1 MGGKA
6 RHSGSYRREPRP
18 SGLGKVSSNAKA
30 FRPRQ
35 NRLLHSLLA
44 DIRGVI
50 GLGECIGGDKRP
62 IFLDG
67 IIRGT
72 PVTAQV
78 GETLYYLSAG
88 FLTFNQIDFTSCLS
102 ADG

>member
-1 MGGKA
+1 MS
-6 RHSGSYRREPRP
+6 SGQC
-18 SGLGKVSSNAKA
+18 A
-30 FRPRQ
+30 FRSQ
-35 NRLLHSLLA
+35 GLL
-44 DIRGVI
+44 DER
-50 GLGECIGGDKRP
+50 IGGDKRP

>member
-1 MGGKA
+1 MTN
-6 RHSGSYRREPRP
+6 SGQC
-18 SGLGKVSSNAKA
+18 A
-30 FRPRQ
+30 FPAWIFFKMRF
-35 NRLLHSLLA
+35 
-44 DIRGVI
+44 
-50 GLGECIGGDKRP
+50 GGDKRP

>member
-1 MGGKA
+1 MQSILPSH
-6 RHSGSYRREPRP
+6 RPMLPPETRFQHRRNLETR
-18 SGLGKVSSNAKA
+18 
-30 FRPRQ
+30 F
-35 NRLLHSLLA
+35 
-44 DIRGVI
+44 
-50 GLGECIGGDKRP
+50 GGDKRP

>member
-1 MGGKA
+1 MPGGHLSLA
-6 RHSGSYRREPRP
+6 DFRVPSGSAVNRP
-18 SGLGKVSSNAKA
+18 ELRIQLK
-30 FRPRQ
+30 
-35 NRLLHSLLA
+35 RL
-44 DIRGVI
+44 D
-50 GLGECIGGDKRP
+50 ECFGGDKRP

-88 FLTFNQIDFTSCLS
+88 FLTFNQIDFTSRLS